1 MRLLAILLFF
11 LAGLHFT
18 LNYSTK
24 SVIEPFVDNF
34 DVPYNCPNLLI
45 EKDSKFLLY
54 NTSKLEVPGVN
65 PIQFNN
71 LEEYTEFVNWL
82 RASGVKCPVL
92 FAKQTYTTQGDKSY
106 KICPS
111 GNPDICGLAQNTEP
125 QTVTP
130 LFDAG
135 HDKGSMPSYDPQNQ
149 YVGYYT
155 PLDKMFHEGETRP
168 ISANPLDNNWG
179 GPRYSE
185 DAVNRGEYR
194 SDQILV
200 NNKN

>member
-1 MRLLAILLFF
+1 MSSTNRPTQLLDNNGAIIP
-11 LAGLHFT
+11 H
-18 LNYSTK
+18 
-24 SVIEPFVDNF
+24 
-34 DVPYNCPNLLI
+34 
-45 EKDSKFLLY
+45 
-54 NTSKLEVPGVN
+54 
-65 PIQFNN
+65 
-71 LEEYTEFVNWL
+71 
-82 RASGVKCPVL
+82 
-92 FAKQTYTTQGDKSY
+92 
-106 KICPS
+106 
-111 GNPDICGLAQNTEP
+111 QN
-125 QTVTP
+125 
-130 LFDAG
+130 D
-135 HDKGSMPSYDPQNQ
+135 DDQ